1 MLESQL
7 DALWSLC
14 VSDALWDSEVLF
26 TVSGYF
32 QELMCEYIQSLP
44 WLHLEINK
52 SVLSIDSSLVGN
64 LCRLV
69 ASGN

>member
-7 DALWSLC
+7 DTALWSLC

-52 SVLSIDSSLVGN
+52 
-64 LCRLV
+64 
-69 ASGN
+69 